1 MKFLSMN
8 RFSIGFLLI
17 GLIFIASQ
25 SFAQLPVPSNGVEE
39 SEPTSYVLRN
49 ATIIVDAE
57 TTLQNASLVITDGSI
72 SAVGKLVRFP
82 KGSVI
87 IDMSDKVIV
96 PSFIET
102 YTSVGLP
109 DAKKAEW
116 NPRPQLESKKAGPYY
131 WNESIKAEV
140 RGSDHFESDKEASK
154 LLQQMGFVN
163 AVSHVQDGI
172 MRGTGP
178 IVSLGDIDSRKAVV
192 KTEGAAF
199 LSFDKGTSRQTY
211 PSSQMGAIALI
222 RQAMYDAQYYEENK
236 ATLPKNVSLEAI
248 NHQLDL
254 PLIFNVEDKLEL
266 FRARKIAD
274 EFGLNFTILGSGNE
288 YERIN
293 ELALL
298 TDQKLIIPIDFPKAF
313 DVGDPYVARQISLGE
328 LKEWELAPAN
338 PFFLAKKG
346 ISFAISSKGH
356 KKAEDFWKHLHRA
369 MEAGLS
375 REDAIKALT
384 SVPAEILQ
392 VSNQLGDLSEGKLAN
407 FSVFDKDPFEFKNA
421 ELYES
426 WSVGKKHVIKE
437 EMLIDIRGKY
447 RFSFDNTSY
456 LIDVKGDRNKPKGTV
471 TTLKS
476 TSDSGEPK
484 TVQQDAT
491 ISIDR
496 KHATFH
502 FEVDDDHYDGVITLS
517 GLYNQQINA
526 FIGQGSLPNGKWI
539 EWTGIQLERFKEEVD
554 EKNKITVDTISMQ
567 KIWYPNIAY
576 GFDSLPKSK
585 KYVLKNATL
594 WTNEDR
600 GIVSEGTIVLNEG
613 KIEYLAQRDYNK
625 ISSAEVIDCSGL
637 HITSGIVDEHSHI
650 AISKG
655 VNESGQAVSAE
666 VSIGDVV
673 RSDDINI
680 YRQLAGGVTTAHLLH
695 GSANPIGGQSAL
707 IKLKWGSSPAEM
719 LIDNAPKFI
728 KFALGENVKQSN
740 WGDYQ
745 RIRFPQSRMGVE
757 QVFYD
762 AFLRAK
768 AYQAKWNN
776 YTDLSDRQRE
786 LQGVKKPAR
795 DLELETVYEV
805 LNSERFISCHSYVQ
819 SEINMLMH
827 VADSMGFT
835 VNTFTH
841 ILEGYK
847 VADKMVEH
855 GAGGSTFSDWWAYKY
870 EVRDAIPYN
879 AALMHDQGVLTA
891 INSDDAEMGRR
902 LNQEAAKA
910 VKYGGMSEEEAWKL
924 VTLNPAKLLH
934 LDDKIGSLKEGKD
947 ADVVVWTDNPLSI
960 NAKAKMVFVD
970 GQLLYNAD
978 DMSIQQNRIAQE
990 KARIISA
997 MLESNKKGE
1006 SKKTFVKK
1014 EKGHWHCD
1022 TIGQSAKHR

>member
-1 MKFLSMN
+1 MN
-8 RFSIGFLLI
+8 RFTVGFLLI
-17 GLIFIASQ
+17 GLTFMAFQ
-25 SFAQLPVPSNGVEE
+25 SFAQIPVPSNGVKE

-57 TTLQNASLVITDGSI
+57 TTIQNGSLVITDDRV

-82 KGSVI
+82 QGSVV
-87 IDMSDKVIV
+87 IDMNDKVIV

-109 DAKKAEW
+109 DPKKAEW

-140 RGSDHFESDKEASK
+140 SGSNHYESDKKASK
-154 LLQQMGFVN
+154 LLQQMGFIN
-163 AVSHVQDGI
+163 AVTHVQDGI

-178 IVSLGDIDSRKAVV
+178 VVSLGDIDSRKAIV
-192 KTEGAAF
+192 KTQGAAF
-199 LSFDKGTSRQTY
+199 FSFDKGTSRQTY
-211 PSSQMGAIALI
+211 PSSQMGAIALM
-222 RQAMYDAQYYEENK
+222 RQALYDAQYYEENK
-236 ATLPKNVSLEAI
+236 ASLPKNLSLEAI
-248 NHQLDL
+248 NTQLNL
-254 PLIFNVEDKLEL
+254 PMIFNVEDKLEI
-266 FRARKIAD
+266 FRARKIAE
-274 EFGLNFTILGSGNE
+274 EFGINFTILGSGNE

-298 TDQKLIIPIDFPKAF
+298 KDQKLIIPIDFPKAF

-338 PFFLAKKG
+338 PSFLVKKK
-346 ISFAISSKGH
+346 ITFAISSKGH
-356 KKAEDFWKHLHRA
+356 KKPEDFWKHLHKA

-375 REDAIKALT
+375 REEAIKALT
-384 SVPAEILQ
+384 SVPAEMLQ
-392 VSNQLGDLSEGKLAN
+392 VNDQLGDLSEGKLAN
-407 FSVFDKDPFEFKNA
+407 FSVFDKDPFVFKNA
-421 ELYES
+421 KLYES
-426 WSVGKKHVIKE
+426 WSVGKKHIINE

-456 LIDVKGDRNKPKGTV
+456 LIDITGDPDKPKGQV
-471 TTLKS
+471 TTQK
-476 TSDSGEPK
+476 TIAKSGEPK
-484 TVQQDAT
+484 TVKQDAT

-496 KHATFH
+496 KHATFY
-502 FEVDDDHYDGVITLS
+502 FEVDDDKYNGVITLS
-517 GLYNQQINA
+517 GLYNQKINA
-526 FIGQGSLPNGKWI
+526 FIGQGSLPTGDWI
-539 EWTGIQLERFKEEVD
+539 KWTGIQLERFKAEES
-554 EKNKITVDTISMQ
+554 EKNKIKVDSVGMH
-567 KIWYPNIAY
+567 KIWYPNMAY
-576 GFDSLPKSK
+576 GFDTLPKSK

-600 GIVSEGTIVLNEG
+600 GIITEGNLILNNG
-613 KIEYLAQRDYNK
+613 KIEYVKQRNYTNLA
-625 ISSAEVIDCSGL
+625 SAEVIDCSGL

-655 VNESGQAVSAE
+655 VNESGQAISAE
-666 VSIGDVV
+666 VNIGDVV

-707 IKLKWGSSPAEM
+707 IKLKWGSSPEEM
-719 LIDNAPKFI
+719 LIDDAPKFI
-728 KFALGENVKQSN
+728 KFALGENVKQTN

-745 RIRFPQSRMGVE
+745 RIRFPQTRMGVE

-762 AFLRAK
+762 AFLSAK
-768 AYQAKWNN
+768 AYQEKWSN
-776 YTDLSDRQRE
+776 YNDLSERQRE
-786 LQGVKKPAR
+786 LRGVKKPAR
-795 DLELETVYEV
+795 DLEMESVYEI

-847 VADKMVEH
+847 VADKMVAH

-879 AALMHDQGVLTA
+879 AALMNEQGVLTA

-947 ADVVVWTDNPLSI
+947 ADVVVWTDHPLSI
-960 NAKAKMVFVD
+960 NAKAKMVFID

-978 DMSIQQNRIAQE
+978 ELANHQQRIAQE

-1006 SKKTFVKK
+1006 PKKTFVKK

-1022 TIGQSAKHR
+1022 TIGQSANH